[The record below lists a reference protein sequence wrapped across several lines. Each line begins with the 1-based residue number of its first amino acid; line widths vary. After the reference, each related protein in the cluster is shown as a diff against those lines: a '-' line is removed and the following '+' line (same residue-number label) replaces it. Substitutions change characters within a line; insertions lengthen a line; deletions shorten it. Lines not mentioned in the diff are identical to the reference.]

1 MFCEKI
7 NGYQRMRVRLH
18 LTKALVL
25 CSVGLSL
32 LVMGCAQ
39 SSQGSLPFS
48 DATSESSTAPE
59 SSSLSDSSSEVD
71 PRLSTSK
78 QTQVGQRLSI
88 SAQVVLGGEM
98 IDLEVATTPRQQ
110 AIGLMFRP
118 EIPANQGMLFP
129 FDPPRPVNFW
139 MRNVQVPLDMVFLRQ
154 GEIVA
159 IAHSVPPCTS
169 STCPTYGPDAP
180 VDSVLELGGGRA
192 MELGLAEG
200 DAIEIQFLDSGQ
212 SSSL

>member
-1 MFCEKI
+1 M
-7 NGYQRMRVRLH
+7 
-18 LTKALVL
+18 VL

-32 LVMGCAQ
+32 LVLGCAQ
-39 SSQGSLPFS
+39 SSQGSSPSS
-48 DATSESSTAPE
+48 DTGSEPST
-59 SSSLSDSSSEVD
+59 LSDSSSEVTSL
-71 PRLSTSK
+71 PSTSK

-88 SAQVVLGGEM
+88 SAQVMLGGEM

-129 FDPPRPVNFW
+129 FAPPRPVNFW

-159 IAHSVPPCTS
+159 IAHSAPPCTTA
-169 STCPTYGPDAP
+169 TCPTYGPDVP

-192 MELGLAEG
+192 TELGLTEG
-200 DAIEIQFLDSGQ
+200 DTIDIQFLDPDPEQ
-212 SSSL
+212 ASSP